1 MKSVWYNFKELLTN
15 VSDTVGLAW
24 WVEIVT
30 QNPKCTYYFGP
41 FLNIKEAKI
50 AEKGYVED
58 LEFEGAVLIGVDVK
72 RCKPGNLTI
81 VEDLGERI
89 DRQIKPAFGGQ
100 V

>member
-15 VSDTVGLAW
+15 VSDTVGLAY

-41 FLNIKEAKI
+41 FLNIEEAKI